1 MVGICKE
8 KIVRKILETIEKEL
22 RTENLVKKSSERV
35 GKQLRTEN

>member
-1 MVGICKE
+1 MVGIYKE
-8 KIVRKILETIEKEL
+8 KIVRKILETVEKEL